1 MTDPVATEWQGW
13 HTALKPGMELIC
25 VARKPLIGTVAANV
39 LTYGTGG
46 LNIDTCRN
54 PVDGAKLGVGMPTS
68 RNVVLAEAK
77 GRWPANVVHD
87 GSDEVLKVFAR
98 FSNLRNRSGKE
109 GNADAEGRDTGS
121 PARFFYSAKAT
132 KHDRAGS
139 SHPTVKPVALLEWLC
154 RLITPR
160 GGTVLDIFA
169 GTGTTGQAAV
179 NCGFDAILI
188 EKEARYIAD
197 IKRRLAK

>member
-1 MTDPVATEWQGW
+1 MCSPT
-13 HTALKPGMELIC
+13 
-25 VARKPLIGTVAANV
+25 
-39 LTYGTGG
+39 GTGG
-46 LNIDTCRN
+46 LNIDACRN
-54 PVDGAKLGVGMPTS
+54 PVDGAKLGVDLPAS
-68 RNVVLAEAK
+68 RNVVHAEAK

-87 GSDEVLKVFAR
+87 GSDEVLEVFAR

-109 GNADAEGRDTGS
+109 GNADADAEGRDTGS

-160 GGTVLDIFA
+160 GGTVLA
-169 GTGTTGQAAV
+169 RAV
-179 NCGFDAILI
+179 HPRNTVHTVGATCLCQLVPDA
-188 EKEARYIAD
+188 
-197 IKRRLAK
+197 RR